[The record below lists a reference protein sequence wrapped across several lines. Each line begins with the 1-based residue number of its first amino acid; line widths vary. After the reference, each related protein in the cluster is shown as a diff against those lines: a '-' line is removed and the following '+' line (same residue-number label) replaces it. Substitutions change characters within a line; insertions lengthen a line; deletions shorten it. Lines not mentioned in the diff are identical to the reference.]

1 MTGAARQ
8 VAQKALS
15 VGRVTGDLILKA
27 YLNHL
32 LWFTI
37 GAVAG
42 AITAFGVLTPWI
54 VS

>member
-1 MTGAARQ
+1 MLAR
-8 VAQKALS
+8 VGKA
-15 VGRVTGDLILKA
+15 IWIA

-42 AITAFGVLTPWI
+42 AVEAFLI
-54 VS
+54 VSAIYAGRCM

>member
-1 MTGAARQ
+1 MIAR
-8 VAQKALS
+8 VGKA
-15 VGRVTGDLILKA
+15 IWKA

-42 AITAFGVLTPWI
+42 AVEAFSILVVMWGPCQ
-54 VS
+54 